1 MPSSDGTADPYD
13 GEKRRLVH
21 RMAAHRL
28 WVWAGSRQRRL
39 GESIDTHM
47 GLAASHVHF
56 SPSDSLQETPRA
68 AEREFKVDE
77 LPRNLLCLSVDVVGC
92 VIPPGRR
99 ESRSIVGLADPVTAK
114 NPVAGRFHS
123 LWRLNGRPDIFGRRP
138 FAR

>member
-68 AEREFKVDE
+68 AEREFSK
-77 LPRNLLCLSVDVVGC
+77 
-92 VIPPGRR
+92 
-99 ESRSIVGLADPVTAK
+99 
-114 NPVAGRFHS
+114 
-123 LWRLNGRPDIFGRRP
+123 
-138 FAR
+138 